1 VTSTADDVIRAF
13 PHAAVL
19 TGAGDGVVA
28 FNTAA
33 SALFPYLKPDQPLS
47 FAIRDPEILTA
58 VSATGRDGLPRK
70 FEIVERLPVERA
82 FAVSVA
88 RLPSGGTLIIF
99 DDLTPGRRLERMR
112 VDFVANASHELRTP
126 LASLL
131 GFVETLK
138 GSARNDPVARDS
150 FLGIM
155 EAQAQRMAR
164 LIDDLLSLS
173 RIELNAHVRPTDL
186 VDLQSVIRQIADAL
200 APLAQ
205 ERGVQLHLD
214 CPDHATRIAGDRDE
228 LLRVFENLI
237 ENAIKYGHSGGKVDV
252 GIAQGAGDEIIAT
265 VRDYGPGVS
274 PQHLPRLTERFY
286 RVSVAASRDAGG
298 TGLGLAIVKHIVA
311 RHRGRLEI
319 ESTPGEGT
327 AFRVI
332 LHGKPA

>member
-28 FNTAA
+28 FNPAA
-33 SALFPYLKPDQPLS
+33 AALFPYLKPDQPLS

-58 VSATGRDGLPRK
+58 VSATGRDGMPRK
-70 FEIVERLPVERA
+70 FEVFERLPVERA

-88 RLPSGGTLIIF
+88 RLPSGGTLIVF

-138 GSARNDPVARDS
+138 GSARNDPKARDS

-155 EAQAQRMAR
+155 EVQARRMAR

-173 RIELNAHVRPTDL
+173 RIELNAHVRPTDA
-186 VDLQSVIRQIADAL
+186 VDLVSVIRQIADAL

-205 ERGVQLHLD
+205 ERGASLLLD
-214 CPDHATRIAGDRDE
+214 FPEHATNVVGDRDE

-237 ENAIKYGHSGGKVDV
+237 ENAIKYGHSGGKVEISV
-252 GIAQGAGDEIIAT
+252 ARGAGDEIIAT
-265 VRDYGPGVS
+265 VRDDGPGVS
-274 PQHLPRLTERFY
+274 AENLPRLTERFY

-311 RHRGRLEI
+311 RHRGKLEI
-319 ESTPGEGT
+319 ESVPAEGMT
-327 AFRVI
+327 FRVI
-332 LHGKPA
+332 LQGRSA